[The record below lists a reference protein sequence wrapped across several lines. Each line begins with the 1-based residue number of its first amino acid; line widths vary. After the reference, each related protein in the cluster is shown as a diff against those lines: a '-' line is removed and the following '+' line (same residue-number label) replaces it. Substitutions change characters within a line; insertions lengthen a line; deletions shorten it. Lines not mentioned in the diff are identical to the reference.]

1 MREKL
6 TEITLSL
13 ADFNKLEALLDSLPP
28 SDPARQEKAGSL
40 SHALARAMPCHA
52 SEMPPDV
59 VTLHSTITVRLGQRE
74 SKTLT
79 LVVPDELQ
87 AGRSDLLSVLAP
99 VGTAVLGLTVGTPV
113 LWPMPNGIL
122 QQIEV
127 LTLHYQPERD
137 GALSQ
142 PSRNDSSGKMR
153 LLPQ

>member
-28 SDPARQEKAGSL
+28 SDLARQEKAGSL
-40 SHALARAMPCHA
+40 SHALARAMLCHA

-79 LVVPDELQ
+79 LVLPDELQ
-87 AGRSDLLSVLAP
+87 PGRTDLLSVLAP
-99 VGTAVLGLTVGTPV
+99 VGTAVLGLSVGNAV

>member
-13 ADFNKLEALLDSLPP
+13 ADYNKLEAVLDSLPP
-28 SDPARQEKAGSL
+28 TDPARQDQTGSL
-40 SHALARAMPCHA
+40 SHALARAMLCHA

-79 LVVPDELQ
+79 LVLPAELLP
-87 AGRSDLLSVLAP
+87 GRTDLLSVLAP

-113 LWPMPNGIL
+113 LWPMPNGVL

-137 GALSQ
+137 LHHSTAVRQDSQ
-142 PSRNDSSGKMR
+142 GKLR